1 MPLLEASCTPRASDS
16 RLVDLAARKTLARQ
30 KSRTRV
36 SGRPAVAKTRAV
48 LLVELASQP
57 ALLPALRGWRE
68 RRPTS
73 LLPCTIVHQ
82 QTAPQRCAPAML
94 LEHCDTLVSS
104 GLLRT
109 SVGDPYYV
117 RSARG
122 RPPMLTAVP
131 GAAPV
136 ERSAEQPSTTTE
148 DAGALHATRGA
159 SMTAPSNYCGRAST
173 QRTESGPKGS
183 FGQTKL

>member
-1 MPLLEASCTPRASDS
+1 MPLLEASCTPQGP
-16 RLVDLAARKTLARQ
+16 RLPPWRPSGRKTLASLNRDFA
-30 KSRTRV
+30 
-36 SGRPAVAKTRAV
+36 SGRQWSQKRRTTACSRARLAVSTAASASRLARAS
-48 LLVELASQP
+48 AD
-57 ALLPALRGWRE
+57 E
-68 RRPTS
+68 RAAMHS
-73 LLPCTIVHQ
+73 IVHQ

-109 SVGDPYYV
+109 SVGNPYYV

-122 RPPMLTAVP
+122 RRPMLIAVP

-148 DAGALHATRGA
+148 DAGALHKTRGA
-159 SMTAPSNYCGRAST
+159 SMTFPSKLLSRSVYSENGERA
-173 QRTESGPKGS
+173 QR
-183 FGQTKL
+183 

>member
-48 LLVELASQP
+48 LVVELASQP

-73 LLPCTIVHQ
+73 LLPCTALCTSRRRHSD
-82 QTAPQRCAPAML
+82 ARPRCFSNTVTHWYQAVC
-94 LEHCDTLVSS
+94 LERVSAN
-104 GLLRT
+104 
-109 SVGDPYYV
+109 PYYV

-122 RPPMLTAVP
+122 RRSVPIAVP

-136 ERSAEQPSTTTE
+136 ERPAEQPSTTTE
-148 DAGALHATRGA
+148 DAGAPLAKNARVDDCPLKLLPRSVYSENGE
-159 SMTAPSNYCGRAST
+159 RA
-173 QRTESGPKGS
+173 QR
-183 FGQTKL
+183 

>member
-36 SGRPAVAKTRAV
+36 SGSPAVAKRRAV

-73 LLPCTIVHQ
+73 LLPCTALCTSRRRHSD
-82 QTAPQRCAPAML
+82 ARPRCLSNTVTHWYQAVC
-94 LEHCDTLVSS
+94 LERVSAI
-104 GLLRT
+104 RT
-109 SVGDPYYV
+109 TSE
-117 RSARG
+117 AR
-122 RPPMLTAVP
+122 AA
-131 GAAPV
+131 AAPC
-136 ERSAEQPSTTTE
+136 A
-148 DAGALHATRGA
+148 
-159 SMTAPSNYCGRAST
+159 RASAWCRSCRAPRRAT
-173 QRTESGPKGS
+173 VDDDGGRGSAAREECRVHDCSLKLLPRSVYSENGEWAQR
-183 FGQTKL
+183 

>member
-1 MPLLEASCTPRASDS
+1 MVPKR
-16 RLVDLAARKTLARQ
+16 
-30 KSRTRV
+30 RTAFV
-36 SGRPAVAKTRAV
+36 
-48 LLVELASQP
+48 VELDSQS
-57 ALLPALRGWRE
+57 ALLPVLRGWRE

-73 LLPCTIVHQ
+73 LLPAQH
-82 QTAPQRCAPAML
+82 CAPADGATAMRARDA
-94 LEHCDTLVSS
+94 LEDCDTLVSS

-109 SVGDPYYV
+109 SLGDPYYV

-122 RPPMLTAVP
+122 RRPMLIAVP

-159 SMTAPSNYCGRAST
+159 SLTAPSNYCGGAST

>member
-1 MPLLEASCTPRASDS
+1 MCARPNDAACTREAPRHTHRSNLGRRLQPRA
-16 RLVDLAARKTLARQ
+16 
-30 KSRTRV
+30 RV
-36 SGRPAVAKTRAV
+36 SR
-48 LLVELASQP
+48 SQKIC
-57 ALLPALRGWRE
+57 
-68 RRPTS
+68 TT
-73 LLPCTIVHQ
+73 PCIVHQ

-122 RPPMLTAVP
+122 RRPMLIAVP

-159 SMTAPSNYCGRAST
+159 SLTAPSNYCGGAST

-183 FGQTKL
+183 FGQTKLRSINSVCSQKQAMARTGSS

>member
-1 MPLLEASCTPRASDS
+1 MCARPNDAACTREAPRHTHRSNLGRRLQPRA
-16 RLVDLAARKTLARQ
+16 
-30 KSRTRV
+30 RV
-36 SGRPAVAKTRAV
+36 SR
-48 LLVELASQP
+48 SQKIC
-57 ALLPALRGWRE
+57 
-68 RRPTS
+68 TT
-73 LLPCTIVHQ
+73 PCIVHQ

-122 RPPMLTAVP
+122 RRPMLIAVP

-148 DAGALHATRGA
+148 DAGAPLAKNAAPTTGHLVKSGHRSGSSICHRGA
-159 SMTAPSNYCGRAST
+159 GCSLWAIR
-173 QRTESGPKGS
+173 RTRIRLCVRLCSRSALGVRS
-183 FGQTKL
+183 AAR